1 MNEWLDPLVRATQ
14 ESVAAEAMPFLTTNH
29 TSTPESQVRKFFRDG
44 LILPESVATQESPI
58 TILTMTASYMTPE
71 EVIGQSI
78 TRGQIDFVLAS
89 IHRGGDVEDRIDQ
102 NFRDWN
108 IFGSTF
114 GDCLTRGRAE
124 SHFQQSL

>member
-1 MNEWLDPLVRATQ
+1 VCAERGADLIELETMLDHVHLLVGVDP
-14 ESVAAEAMPFLTTNH
+14 S
-29 TSTPESQVRKFFRDG
+29 
-44 LILPESVATQESPI
+44 
-58 TILTMTASYMTPE
+58 TASTGSSSRSRVGCLDCCATSSPGSSDGCRRYGRTRTSSPE
-71 EVIGQSI
+71 TQAN
-78 TRGQIDFVLAS
+78 QIAAWNLAS

-124 SHFQQSL
+124 SHFE